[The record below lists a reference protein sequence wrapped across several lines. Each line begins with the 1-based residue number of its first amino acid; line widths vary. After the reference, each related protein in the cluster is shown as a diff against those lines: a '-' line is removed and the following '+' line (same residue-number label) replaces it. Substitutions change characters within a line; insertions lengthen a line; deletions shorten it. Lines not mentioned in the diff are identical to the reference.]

1 MCLWTSHCTC
11 FTWRVQLKRK
21 SLPQCNSS
29 SVIHCYYSFRS
40 PPIQDKINLLLLQA
54 QKKLRRKCSS
64 EKVNENRIMTLYL
77 HTGNKP
83 INE

>member
-21 SLPQCNSS
+21 SLPQCYSS
-29 SVIHCYYSFRS
+29 SVSPCYYSFRS

-54 QKKLRRKCSS
+54 QKKINSQVFVRKSKRKQIYDS
-64 EKVNENRIMTLYL
+64 LFTHWE
-77 HTGNKP
+77 
-83 INE
+83 